1 MNDSKLHM
9 NYLFW
14 DVIAMIAILFGL
26 SGCADQNRQ
35 DKNIATY
42 TWPQE
47 EILQQL
53 SEQKQEINTLKKD
66 MTFVDSNAK
75 VGYLS

>member
-1 MNDSKLHM
+1 MNPTNKL
-9 NYLFW
+9 LKCLL
-14 DVIAMIAILFGL
+14 ITGL
-26 SGCADQNRQ
+26 LSLTLPACNNPQQN
-35 DKNIATY
+35 KPAATQ

-53 SEQKQEINTLKKD
+53 SEQKQEINALKKD